1 MIARQKKR
9 KKKLIANCDEK
20 GNVDPCN
27 EDLIMGILDKQRLII
42 VCRKNLKWPLASN
55 IVINWV

>member
-42 VCRKNLKWPLASN
+42 VCRKNLK
-55 IVINWV
+55 